1 MPKFFITGGAGFVGS
16 HLSEY
21 IHDKYTNSQIII
33 YDKLTYAGNLKYL
46 KKILRSPRVKFIKGD
61 IIDYKKYIKLIRN
74 FDFAINV
81 AAESH
86 VDNSFGSSIAFNKTN
101 TYGAHIFLQSS
112 LDSKVKKIIHVSTD
126 EVYGEKINGISKEID
141 FLNPTNPYS
150 ATKAAAEIIINS
162 YKYYSEGSI
171 AIVRANNLYGIRQYP
186 EKLIPKCITS
196 LISGEKIPIHGNG
209 KYERCYLSVQDF
221 VEAIE
226 LLINKNQKGIFNIG
240 GDKYY
245 KNLDIVKIIC
255 RLFNSNY
262 RKKIK
267 FIKDRKFNDQKYS
280 ISSKKIMMLG
290 WKPKRELVNDLPYMI
305 SWYKKNINFY

>member
-1 MPKFFITGGAGFVGS
+1 LSKFFITGGAGFVGS

-21 IHDKYTNSQIII
+21 IHDKYTDSQIII

-171 AIVRANNLYGIRQYP
+171 VIVRANNLYGIRQYP

-255 RLFNSNY
+255 ILFNSNY

-267 FIKDRKFNDQKYS
+267 FIKDRKFNDQRYS